1 MLKPQK
7 RQCKQAPDKSRN
19 ERPTYQLPVK
29 VPGRRR
35 SSSRHGLRR
44 RAVDGSGLHWCD
56 ALEGGVE
63 GAGGGR
69 DDAAE
74 AEVLDGDA
82 VDAAVEEQ
90 LRVAAGCDSAEARG
104 GRGWM
109 ARHVGWVRARA
120 RLGASASEWDCE
132 TERRDG
138 GRRSGG
144 FWRQKLESFGA
155 KIVVGEDGGLCKLW
169 PELGALGEMWVPCR

>member
-1 MLKPQK
+1 MLKSQK

-19 ERPTYQLPVK
+19 ERPTYQLPIK

-35 SSSRHGLRR
+35 LSSSSSSRHGLRR
-44 RAVDGSGLHWCD
+44 RALDRSGLHGCD
-56 ALEGGVE
+56 ALGGGIE

-90 LRVAAGCDSAEARG
+90 LRVAARCDAAEARG

-120 RLGASASEWDCE
+120 RLGASASEWGCE

-155 KIVVGEDGGLCKLW
+155 KIVVGAGGRR
-169 PELGALGEMWVPCR
+169 AV